1 MKLTK
6 LFFFILITSLMTLQ
20 SCKTTQNKDTSNSP
34 LEGKWILKSL
44 NGESASSIFTHKIPT
59 LNFDFEKQ
67 RVFGSGG
74 CNSYGGNYSLTKDK
88 LTVSNVISTMMACIG
103 AEKEGEFFRVLSKTS
118 DISVNG
124 QELILK
130 QEGKT
135 VLVFEKAKPI
145 TAADLSGKWTLDV
158 LEGAT
163 ANVYFK
169 EKMPFINFDIEKMRV
184 NGNSGCNSYNAPFE
198 VKEGKIEIGMMATTR
213 RACLNGGMEGEKK
226 YTQLLPGTSDLEI
239 EKGRLIL
246 KRDGVHVATFSRYTE

>member
-6 LFFFILITSLMTLQ
+6 LFFFIFITTSLMAFQ
-20 SCKTTQNKDTSNSP
+20 GCKTTQNKGTSNSA

-44 NGESASSIFTHKIPT
+44 NGESASSIFTHKTPT
-59 LNFDFEKQ
+59 LNFDFGKQ
-67 RVFGSGG
+67 SVFGNGG
-74 CNSYGGNYSLTKDK
+74 CNSYGGNFTLTKNK

-103 AEKEGEFFRVLSKTS
+103 GEKEGEYFQTLSKTS
-118 DISVNG
+118 EVSVNG
-124 QELILK
+124 QELTLK
-130 QEGKT
+130 QDGKA

-169 EKMPFINFDIEKMRV
+169 DVIPLINFDIEKMRIS
-184 NGNSGCNSYNAPFE
+184 GNSGCNNYNAPFE
-198 VKEGKIEIGMMATTR
+198 VKDGKIEIGMMALTR
-213 RACLNGGMEGEKK
+213 RACLNGMDGEKK

-239 EKGRLIL
+239 EKDRLIL
-246 KRDGVHVATFSRYTE
+246 KRNGIHVATFSRYTE